1 LGEEQPGKF
10 FVLTDELELTAVFKG
25 NTYLAGYGKCFRF
38 LCPPS
43 VADKFGDGSFYYFNT
58 DGSVYGQNAPPDPST
73 PQNIGSSLYISP
85 VTSRHYTP
93 SSQEKD
99 QPGGRYFVGFDWRTD
114 ERKYYWDDGE
124 GIIVR
129 TLKKNLDFSL
139 ELEQHDVRTYANKD
153 GVERVVIVDGDC
165 NYLGENKIILEELRD
180 LPDEDSAL
188 MLTDEILHPPP
199 TVSIEETV
207 PDEVEIKAEIIIK
220 TEEDMLQEI
229 DTPSFSETE
238 ENKHEECGESVLD
251 HGPSNVD
258 DRRRIDHPSI
268 MLALEI
274 LVSKSDS
281 QPRSSRIVHQAAASS
296 VSFRVTKAG
305 LQRQVSRK

>member
-1 LGEEQPGKF
+1 
-10 FVLTDELELTAVFKG
+10 
-25 NTYLAGYGKCFRF
+25 
-38 LCPPS
+38 
-43 VADKFGDGSFYYFNT
+43 
-58 DGSVYGQNAPPDPST
+58 
-73 PQNIGSSLYISP
+73 
-85 VTSRHYTP
+85 
-93 SSQEKD
+93 
-99 QPGGRYFVGFDWRTD
+99 
-114 ERKYYWDDGE
+114 
-124 GIIVR
+124 
-129 TLKKNLDFSL
+129 
-139 ELEQHDVRTYANKD
+139 
-153 GVERVVIVDGDC
+153 
-165 NYLGENKIILEELRD
+165 
-180 LPDEDSAL
+180 
-188 MLTDEILHPPP
+188 
-199 TVSIEETV
+199 
-207 PDEVEIKAEIIIK
+207 
-220 TEEDMLQEI
+220 MLQEI